1 MFIDDVFVTVGSCS
15 FSHNIKH
22 SLGYSSVLI
31 RTLMS
36 MFFLSPCSCES
47 RTERREPVHAGKTPS
62 SPLSPTALRLLTE
75 FGLRYGVVGGWSAS
89 IWVLCVQ

>member
-15 FSHNIKH
+15 SSHNIKH

-36 MFFLSPCSCES
+36 MFFCLPVVVRAGQRGESLSMLERPLLPHFLQQLSGCSQNLDSDME
-47 RTERREPVHAGKTPS
+47 
-62 SPLSPTALRLLTE
+62 
-75 FGLRYGVVGGWSAS
+75 W
-89 IWVLCVQ
+89 